1 MSAYVGVNGT
11 AKRIISGYVGIDGV
25 ARKVIK
31 GYVGDND
38 GIARLIWSGTG
49 IVNPFPDFLQD
60 FEGYISGT
68 EQNTIYNLV
77 RWKGTLNGEPS
88 TEIVIPD
95 RTDIV
100 L

>member
-1 MSAYVGVNGT
+1 MSAYVGVNDT
-11 AKRIISGYVGIDGV
+11 AKKIIGGYIGVDGV

-31 GYVGDND
+31 GYVGDGN
-38 GIARLIWSGTG
+38 GIARLIWAGLDQ
-49 IVNPFPDFLQD
+49 FPEFLQD
-60 FEGYISGT
+60 FEGYTSGT
-68 EQNTIYNLV
+68 EENPIYTIA

-95 RTDIV
+95 RDDVI